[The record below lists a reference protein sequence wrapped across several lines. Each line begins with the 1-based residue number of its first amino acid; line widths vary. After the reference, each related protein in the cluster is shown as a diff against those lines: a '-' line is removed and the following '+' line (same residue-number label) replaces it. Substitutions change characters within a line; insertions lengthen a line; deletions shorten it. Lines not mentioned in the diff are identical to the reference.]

1 MTEQQRNYYI
11 VRVRVENL
19 QEVSAEIDDPDG
31 QPVGGTLSGPL
42 NYNTEA
48 GEHIR
53 TLHTKAVKGLLN
65 SDDEGEALG
74 EALFNVLFNERLRFS
89 FFDIHVQTR
98 KEKALL
104 RLELDINER
113 IAPELAALPWEF
125 MRIPIDAGVAPFW
138 LATTPDMTFSRRRAR
153 WQVVDP
159 IQLEPAE
166 ALRVALVVS
175 APTDQP
181 AVEYKAVKQAME
193 EMSAASGEHIKLLK
207 TIGPDSSATPEAIDN
222 ILRQEPHIFHFIGH
236 GEFPRQSDEN
246 RSARIALQDGFGAAR
261 WRDAADFADL
271 FRRHIPGVVLLQS
284 CEGAALSSWQ
294 AFTGTASQLVDQNI
308 PIVIA
313 MQYKVSNITASRFS
327 VEFYKQLAAGVA
339 VDTAVQEGR
348 RMISLGMY
356 GYDQRDFAT
365 PVLFMRAR
373 QGYFFTTTAAEE
385 HDPGGS
391 ESGMQPD
398 GKTVINPGGGAYIGG
413 SVNTG
418 GGAFVGRDQVKT
430 SPSPSGGGAVSKPSL
445 AHVRALTTA
454 LLECVS
460 MRDQA
465 TRDAIVDMLPDEL
478 SAGIKRSRSARLD
491 TTNILKVCLG
501 RPGAMAELFA
511 SLRFFEGNSFAMR
524 DFTALAEA
532 LNLHNP

>member
-1 MTEQQRNYYI
+1 MARLPNGKKLPGKLF
-11 VRVRVENL
+11 VVEG
-19 QEVSAEIDDPDG
+19 IDG
-31 QPVGGTLSGPL
+31 SGKSTQL
-42 NYNTEA
+42 
-48 GEHIR
+48 
-53 TLHTKAVKGLLN
+53 
-65 SDDEGEALG
+65 D
-74 EALFNVLFNERLRFS
+74 
-89 FFDIHVQTR
+89 
-98 KEKALL
+98 LL
-104 RLELDINER
+104 RKWLISEGHCVAFSEWNSSQVVRSTTRRGKKKQL
-113 IAPELAALPWEF
+113 LS
-125 MRIPIDAGVAPFW
+125 PI
-138 LATTPDMTFSRRRAR
+138 TFSL
-153 WQVVDP
+153 
-159 IQLEPAE
+159 I
-166 ALRVALVVS
+166 
-175 APTDQP
+175 
-181 AVEYKAVKQAME
+181 
-193 EMSAASGEHIKLLK
+193 H
-207 TIGPDSSATPEAIDN
+207 
-222 ILRQEPHIFHFIGH
+222 
-236 GEFPRQSDEN
+236 
-246 RSARIALQDGFGAAR
+246 
-261 WRDAADFADL
+261 AADFADL